1 MAAEAELPPEEQMAE
16 KVALILKEI
25 QVTVTKEKVL
35 ITIRGTT
42 GDLTHKE
49 WRVLKTFVDTI
60 ISEMRA
66 VARR

>member
-1 MAAEAELPPEEQMAE
+1 MAAEEVHPSEQMAE

-25 QVTVTKEKVL
+25 QVTVTPDKVIL
-35 ITIRGTT
+35 NIRGTT

-49 WRVLKTFVDTI
+49 WRVVKSFVDNI

-66 VARR
+66 AARR